1 MIKKAFLLIVAAMAA
16 MLQPISISAAT
27 DMTGRWAIYPTI
39 GYDVSKVTEGNGR
52 MFAVSNGKLYSRDS
66 DTDEIYIYSTSN
78 KLSDIGIKDIYYNKD
93 SKYLLVCYE
102 NGNLDMLFDDG
113 RVANL
118 PEIKDAVI
126 SGGHGINDVYFA
138 DGRIYVATEF
148 GLAIYD

>member
-93 SKYLLVCYE
+93 RTYLLVCYD
-102 NGNLDMLFDDG
+102 NGNLAMIF
-113 RVANL
+113 
-118 PEIKDAVI
+118 
-126 SGGHGINDVYFA
+126 
-138 DGRIYVATEF
+138 
-148 GLAIYD
+148 